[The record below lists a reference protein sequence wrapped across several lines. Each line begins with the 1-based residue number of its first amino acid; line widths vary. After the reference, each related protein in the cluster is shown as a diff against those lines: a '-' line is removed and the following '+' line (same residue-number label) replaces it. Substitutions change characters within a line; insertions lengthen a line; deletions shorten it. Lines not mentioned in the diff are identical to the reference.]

1 MAKCGSDPTLYPNYG
16 CQCSGPS
23 CDCTKLDVRTY
34 ERKQPA
40 SGSAGLTKIAK
51 VTGATGC
58 GDIRV
63 VHDSGPDF
71 VSDFEYDSST
81 KRILGKVAPNTTS
94 SERTGYYQ
102 VLQGNDCGAGFDV
115 TQEAGP
121 ATP

>member
-1 MAKCGSDPTLYPNYG
+1 
-16 CQCSGPS
+16 
-23 CDCTKLDVRTY
+23 
-34 ERKQPA
+34 
-40 SGSAGLTKIAK
+40 